1 MSNNAADIQEQLRA
15 LRVSYAARLPDKL
28 EEIDTH
34 WRMLSDGE
42 WDPAGAEVLHRLTH
56 SLAGSG
62 STFGFPKLGEISR
75 SIEQLLKIW
84 LQENLI
90 PNDEQRA
97 RVGNLLGNLHQAAS
111 IGTTEVGPDRDIDIV
126 EQNRAVNEE
135 QPLIYLIED
144 DAAIADD
151 LVLQLDHFG
160 YRIKVF
166 PTTAGVEDAVA
177 VQRPDA
183 LVVDI
188 NLPEGDMAGVEL
200 LADLQRRHDPDLPV
214 IFISS
219 HDDFSARLAAV
230 RAGGEAYFVKPLEI
244 APLIDRL
251 DRLTRSDVKP
261 PYRILAIDDDQTLIV
276 HHALLLR
283 QAGMEVCTV
292 TRPEEVMEMLADFK
306 PELILMD
313 VYMPACSGLELAR
326 LIRQQEAYL
335 GIPIVFLSSETNL
348 EKQFTAMRM
357 GGDDFLTKPIQEQ
370 HLVSSVAVRAERARL
385 LNALMVQDSLTGL
398 LKHTMI
404 KEQLAQELSRAKRE
418 QSALSLAMID
428 IDKFKLVN
436 DHYGHMM
443 GDRVIKSLARLL
455 KQRLRKSDRIGR
467 YGGEE
472 FAVVLPN
479 CDPDSAAKL
488 FNKIRADFSELRFL
502 HEGKEFSVTFS
513 TGIAD
518 FPAYEN
524 ADELNQAAD
533 EALYEAKHQGRNRIV
548 VKAKQKHVDA
558 IA

>member
-1 MSNNAADIQEQLRA
+1 M
-15 LRVSYAARLPDKL
+15 
-28 EEIDTH
+28 
-34 WRMLSDGE
+34 
-42 WDPAGAEVLHRLTH
+42 
-56 SLAGSG
+56 
-62 STFGFPKLGEISR
+62 
-75 SIEQLLKIW
+75 
-84 LQENLI
+84 
-90 PNDEQRA
+90 
-97 RVGNLLGNLHQAAS
+97 
-111 IGTTEVGPDRDIDIV
+111 
-126 EQNRAVNEE
+126 
-135 QPLIYLIED
+135 
-144 DAAIADD
+144 
-151 LVLQLDHFG
+151 
-160 YRIKVF
+160 
-166 PTTAGVEDAVA
+166 
-177 VQRPDA
+177 
-183 LVVDI
+183 
-188 NLPEGDMAGVEL
+188 
-200 LADLQRRHDPDLPV
+200 
-214 IFISS
+214 
-219 HDDFSARLAAV
+219 
-230 RAGGEAYFVKPLEI
+230 EA
-244 APLIDRL
+244 
-251 DRLTRSDVKP
+251 
-261 PYRILAIDDDQTLIV
+261 
-276 HHALLLR
+276 
-283 QAGMEVCTV
+283 
-292 TRPEEVMEMLADFK
+292 LADFK

-313 VYMPACSGLELAR
+313 VYMPVCSGLELAR

-418 QSALSLAMID
+418 QSALSFAMID

-488 FNKIRADFSELRFL
+488 LNKIRADFSELRFL

-513 TGIAD
+513 TGIAG

-548 VKAKQKHVDA
+548 VEAKQTHVDA

>member
-1 MSNNAADIQEQLRA
+1 MNNNDTNIQEQMRA
-15 LRVSYAARLPDKL
+15 LRASYAVQLPSKL
-28 EEIDTH
+28 KEIDTH
-34 WRMLSDGE
+34 WKMLSGGE
-42 WDPAGAEVLHRLTH
+42 WDPASAEVLHRLTH

-84 LQENLI
+84 LQESLV

-97 RVGNLLGNLHQAAS
+97 RVENLIGNLYQAAS
-111 IGTTEVGPDRDIDIV
+111 ISATEVGHGSDIDII
-126 EQNRAVNEE
+126 EENRAVNEE

-144 DAAIADD
+144 DTSLANE

-160 YRIKVF
+160 YNVEAF
-166 PTTAGVEDAVA
+166 DTTAGVEDAVA
-177 VQRPDA
+177 AQRPEA

-200 LADLQRRHDPDLPV
+200 LDDLQKRHGPDLPV

-219 HDDFSARLAAV
+219 HDDFPARLAAV

-251 DRLTRSDVKP
+251 DRLTRSEVRP
-261 PYRILAIDDDQTLIV
+261 PYRILAVDDDQTLV
-276 HHALLLR
+276 AHYALLLR

-313 VYMPACSGLELAR
+313 VYMPTCSGLELAR

-348 EKQFTAMRM
+348 EKQYTAMRM
-357 GGDDFLTKPIQEQ
+357 GGDDFLTKPIQEP

-385 LNALMVQDSLTGL
+385 INALMVQDSLTGL

-404 KEQLAQELSRAKRE
+404 KEQLVQELSRTKRE
-418 QSALSLAMID
+418 QSALSFAMID

-443 GDRVIKSLARLL
+443 GDRVIKSIARLL

-472 FAVVLPN
+472 FAVLLPN
-479 CDPDSAAKL
+479 CEPDSAAKL
-488 FNKIRADFSELRFL
+488 LNEIRADFSELRFL

-513 TGIAD
+513 TGIAG
-518 FPAYEN
+518 FPVYEN
-524 ADELNQAAD
+524 ADELIQAAD
-533 EALYEAKHQGRNRIV
+533 EALYEAKHLGRNRIV